1 MIEKTKVYGREVFR
15 IVNGRILG
23 RRIKGGR
30 MVGREIVD
38 MVSKVLHKCRRKV
51 GQDQQ

>member
-1 MIEKTKVYGREVFR
+1 MIEKIKVYGRKGFR
-15 IVNGRILG
+15 IVNGRILD

-38 MVSKVLHKCRRKV
+38 MVSKGLWNGRRKA
-51 GQDQQ
+51 GQDQH